1 MEAVVTLFIGVL
13 LGWLPTY
20 VYHVKRRNQLEQS
33 GARRTLRRIRDI
45 VVAARGVDG
54 KVQLAPT
61 EAGEIIDAIEQ
72 TVRVDTV
79 LRIPGA

>member
-1 MEAVVTLFIGVL
+1 MDVVVALFIGAL
-13 LGWLPTY
+13 LGGLPTH
-20 VYHVKRRNQLEQS
+20 VYHLKRHKQLDQS

-54 KVQLAPT
+54 KVQLAPA
-61 EAGEIIDAIEQ
+61 EASEIIDAIER

-79 LRIPGA
+79 LRIPGG